1 MKKRRWLLL
10 GLVIL
15 GILPAP
21 AFSDCLSLSRYT
33 SWYAEP
39 GNAVVFYSGR
49 RPMAVV
55 ELADCT
61 VTPASTVRL
70 VKDYICDSDVLIVNG
85 EECRIMTVLSTSSNS
100 F

>member
-1 MKKRRWLLL
+1 MKKKKWLLL
-10 GLVIL
+10 TVLII
-15 GILPAP
+15 GILPASV
-21 AFSDCLSLSRYT
+21 FGDCLSLARYT

-39 GNAVVFYSGR
+39 GNTIIFYSGR

-55 ELADCT
+55 ELAECT

-70 VKDYICDSDVLIVNG
+70 VKNYICDSDMLIVDG
-85 EECRIMTVLSTSSNS
+85 EECRIMTVSSTASSS